1 VAAPALGERVR
12 VLVEVPEAAR
22 VTDLHVRVVID
33 AEPFF
38 RPATCVAERA
48 GATLWEAE
56 VEVAN
61 PVTRYRFVL
70 SGPSGVRWLT
80 QVGYHDHDV
89 TDAWDFVLAATPRP
103 PAWSADA
110 VLYQIFP
117 DRFAR
122 GRTGADW
129 PSWSEPAAWEDPVA
143 TSHPASMRQLY
154 AGDLPGITA
163 HLDHLVDLGATGIY
177 LNPIFPAPQNHRYC
191 ATDFDRVDPV
201 LGGDDALVELSRA
214 AHERGLTVLGDLTL
228 NHSGDQHPWFRR
240 ALEDPSSEEAS
251 FYAWRDRA
259 AGDYEAWL
267 GVPTLPKFDHRSPEL
282 RRRLYEGPDSVAAR
296 WLRPPF
302 DLDGWRVD
310 AANMAGRLGD
320 VDLSHE
326 LQRRLLD
333 TMRAARPDAYLVAEH
348 CHDATADL
356 QGEGWHGTMDYPG
369 FTAAAWSW
377 LQDPGGGVRLLGMP
391 HPLPRR
397 SGAQVV
403 RGLRLVRGQLPWR
416 SVVHSLSLLGSH
428 DTGRWAATSG
438 DRDRRHVGIAWCLTF
453 VGIPSIYYGDEIG
466 LAGADNET
474 GREPMPWHDRHRWDE
489 DTLAWTRR
497 LIALR
502 RASVALR
509 HGGLRWLHVDDDV
522 LVYLR
527 PHPDEQVLV
536 QLTRSAAGAVD
547 LDALGLGIVS
557 GTALL
562 DHEDLTVD
570 GSCARLPAADRALA
584 RAWRLPPAALLR
596 TPERLSRQE
605 PS

>member
-1 VAAPALGERVR
+1 VAAPHLGDLVR
-12 VLVEVPEAAR
+12 VLVEVPERAE
-22 VTDLHVRVVID
+22 VDDLHVRVVID
-33 AEPFF
+33 AEPFY
-38 RPATCVAERA
+38 RPGRRIAQRP
-48 GATLWEAE
+48 GAALWEAD
-56 VEVAN
+56 VVVAN

-80 QVGYHDHDV
+80 QVGVHDHDV
-89 TDAWDFVLAATPRP
+89 TDAWDFVLVVTPPP

-110 VLYQIFP
+110 VLYQVFP

-129 PSWSEPAAWEDPVA
+129 PSWAEPAAWDDPVA
-143 TSHPASMRQLY
+143 TTRPSSMRQLY
-154 AGDLPGITA
+154 GGDLPGITA
-163 HLDHLVDLGATGIY
+163 RLDHLVDLGATGIY
-177 LNPIFPAPQNHRYC
+177 LNPVFPAPQNHRYC
-191 ATDFDRVDPV
+191 ATDFDHVDPV

-214 AHERGLTVLGDLTL
+214 AHERGLSVLGDLTL

-240 ALEDPSSEEAS
+240 ALEDPTSEEAS

-333 TMRAARPDAYLVAEH
+333 TMRAARPEAYLVAEH
-348 CHDATADL
+348 CHDATTDL
-356 QGEGWHGTMDYPG
+356 QGEGWHGTMDYLG

-377 LQDPGGGVRLLGMP
+377 LRDPDRDVELLGVP
-391 HPLPRR
+391 YPLPRR
-397 SGAQVV
+397 SGGQVV

-416 SVVHSLSLLGSH
+416 SAVHSLSLLGSH
-428 DTGRWAATSG
+428 DTGRWAATAG
-438 DRDRRHVGIAWCLTF
+438 DRERRHVGIAWCLTF

-466 LAGADNET
+466 LAGPDNET
-474 GREPMPWHDRHRWDE
+474 GREPMPWDDRDRWDE

-502 RASVALR
+502 RASVAIR

-522 LVYLR
+522 MVYLR
-527 PHPDEQVLV
+527 PHPAERVLV
-536 QLTRSAAGAVD
+536 QLTRSAAGATD
-547 LDALGLGIVS
+547 LDARTLGIDR

-562 DHEDLTVD
+562 DHDELAVQ
-570 GSCARLPAADRALA
+570 GSDVRLPAADRALA
-584 RAWRLPPAALLR
+584 RAWRLPPTPHLR
-596 TPERLSRQE
+596 C
-605 PS
+605 